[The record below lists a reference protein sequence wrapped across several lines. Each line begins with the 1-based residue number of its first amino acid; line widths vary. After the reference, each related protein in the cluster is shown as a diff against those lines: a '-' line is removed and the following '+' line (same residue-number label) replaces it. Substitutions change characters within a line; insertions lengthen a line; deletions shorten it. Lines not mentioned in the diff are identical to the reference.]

1 MGKRK
6 GREGRAVKKSE
17 KQEKAC
23 LLYTSMDGYSHIA
36 SENYAQEDMRMT
48 AKIQTL
54 DAMNQGMCQVLRELS
69 QQADIR
75 FLTAPKYV
83 TLG

>member
-1 MGKRK
+1 
-6 GREGRAVKKSE
+6 
-17 KQEKAC
+17 
-23 LLYTSMDGYSHIA
+23 
-36 SENYAQEDMRMT
+36 MT

-69 QQADIR
+69 QQVDIR
-75 FLTAPKYV
+75 FLTTPKYV

>member
-1 MGKRK
+1 
-6 GREGRAVKKSE
+6 
-17 KQEKAC
+17 
-23 LLYTSMDGYSHIA
+23 
-36 SENYAQEDMRMT
+36 MRMT
-48 AKIQTL
+48 AKSQTL

-75 FLTAPKYV
+75 FLTTPKYV

>member
-1 MGKRK
+1 
-6 GREGRAVKKSE
+6 
-17 KQEKAC
+17 
-23 LLYTSMDGYSHIA
+23 
-36 SENYAQEDMRMT
+36 MT
-48 AKIQTL
+48 AKVQTL